1 MVFESQKG
9 GFCNVKVWFLHC
21 KSMVFARQKPYFCNT
36 EKWFFVRRCLLDG
49 YELRYASVTIG
60 RCFVHYYMV

>member
-9 GFCNVKVWFLHC
+9 VFCNVKVWFLRC

-36 EKWFFVRRCLLDG
+36 EKWTFVRRCLLNG
-49 YELRYASVTIG
+49 YELRYASVT
-60 RCFVHYYMV
+60 MVDVSYIII

>member
-9 GFCNVKVWFLHC
+9 VFCNVKVWFLRC
-21 KSMVFARQKPYFCNT
+21 KNMVFERQKPYFCNT
-36 EKWFFVRRCLLDG
+36 EKWTFVRRCLLDG
-49 YELRYASVTIG
+49 YELRYASVTTG